1 MLKDLKSFDN
11 LGTPQYFFELFTAL
25 NNESDTVWKIQDI
38 EQMFFNK
45 VFDGRTIHDGCV
57 ALATKIKLLT
67 ISDDDT
73 VTLNKNFSGF
83 LNSETQM
90 ANKFVEH
97 LFITLKEDESFL
109 GIFSSKFISYDVIY
123 RSLQISNSAFSFK
136 YSNFKQLL
144 IDFQVIKIHPTP
156 EIKKYIINSRFKKLF
171 DKTILVEIKKR
182 KIGIDELRNS
192 LEQQQIYGEEA
203 ERFVLDYEEIRL
215 KNKEGIAWVAEYSI
229 AEGYD
234 ISSFETIES
243 EINDRFIEV
252 KSYSGQ
258 PYFFWSRNEM
268 DVARIKKLSYYLY
281 LINRKRMKSSGYVPL
296 IIRNPYKTVL
306 NNEVEWGQ
314 RIEKIRFQ
322 IKV

>member
-11 LGTPQYFFELFTAL
+11 LGTPRYFFELFTAL
-25 NNESDTVWKIQDI
+25 NGESDTVWKTQDI

-45 VFDGRTIHDGCV
+45 VYDGRTIHDGCV
-57 ALATKIKLLT
+57 ALATKIELLV

-73 VTLNKNFSGF
+73 ITLNKNFSGF
-83 LNSETQM
+83 LNSEKQM

-97 LFITLKEDESFL
+97 LFLTLKEDESFL
-109 GIFSSKFISYDVIY
+109 GIFSSQFISYDVIY
-123 RSLQISNSAFSFK
+123 GSLQISNSAFSFK

-144 IDFQVIKIHPTP
+144 IDFEVIKIHPTP

-203 ERFVLDYEEIRL
+203 DRFVLDYEKTRL
-215 KNKEGIAWVAEYSI
+215 NDKKGIAWVAEYSI

-234 ISSFETIES
+234 ISSFENIDS

-268 DVARIKKLSYYLY
+268 NVARIKKLSYYLY
-281 LINRKRMKSSGYVPL
+281 LIDRKRINSPDYAPM
-296 IIRNPYKTVL
+296 IIKNPYKTVL
-306 NNEVEWGQ
+306 KNEDEWEQ
-314 RIEKIRFQ
+314 RIEKIRFEFK
-322 IKV
+322 I